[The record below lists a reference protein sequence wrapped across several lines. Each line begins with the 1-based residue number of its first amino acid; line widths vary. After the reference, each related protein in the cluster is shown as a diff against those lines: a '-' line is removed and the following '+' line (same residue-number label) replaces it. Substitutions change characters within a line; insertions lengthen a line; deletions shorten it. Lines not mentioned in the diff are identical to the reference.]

1 MDSLFICI
9 DTTWLHISFISP
21 RHASPCS
28 DALPAACQHSWS
40 DATSVAH
47 EDNASASPAKYSFI
61 CLFVCFFDV
70 WPRAHLRPHPLSLC
84 WEQKSTSQHSNGRS
98 HPSPWCVATP
108 WGLINTTHC
117 ASIWLRVIK
126 QIQEGDRVGGGSG
139 GVLSSLFPPLMD
151 KNVLLYLLFPCN
163 LQQLYSVQ
171 GNKAG
176 S

>member
-1 MDSLFICI
+1 MRLRALMPCQQ
-9 DTTWLHISFISP
+9 
-21 RHASPCS
+21 RASTADLRPH
-28 DALPAACQHSWS
+28 LLR
-40 DATSVAH
+40 T
-47 EDNASASPAKYSFI
+47 EDNASASPARYFI
-61 CLFVCFFDV
+61 YLLFLACN
-70 WPRAHLRPHPLSLC
+70 PPAHLRPHPPSLC
-84 WEQKSTSQHSNGRS
+84 WEQKSTSQHSNGWS

-126 QIQEGDRVGGGSG
+126 QIRGGVKGEGDRVGWGGGEGWGVEGSG
-139 GVLSSLFPPLMD
+139 GVLSSLFPSLMD